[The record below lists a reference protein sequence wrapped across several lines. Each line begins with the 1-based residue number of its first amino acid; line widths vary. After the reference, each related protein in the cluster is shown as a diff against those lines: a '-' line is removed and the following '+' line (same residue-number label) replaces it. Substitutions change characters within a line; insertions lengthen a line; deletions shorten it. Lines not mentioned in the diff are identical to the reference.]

1 MSKVSENI
9 LITGGC
15 GFIGSNFA
23 KKILKEN
30 YNIFIID
37 NLSTGYKENI
47 DHINKFSKKK
57 LKFVRNDLQNFSK
70 VKKIFEKN
78 KFKYIFHFAAFSNVE
93 ESLKNPKKFLKNN
106 INSTH
111 NLIKLAIDFKVKYFV
126 FSSSA
131 SIYGDIKF
139 KENIKENSKPR
150 PINPYGK
157 SKLKCE
163 NIIIDN
169 SKKYKFKFIIFRYFN
184 VVGKHVSYKVKK
196 KNYLNLF
203 EKIKKSILEKK
214 LFEIHGNN
222 LSTSDGTPERDFIHV
237 YDVVSAHSECL
248 KNKKHNFWNNVYN
261 IGYNNGTSVLK
272 IVQECKKIFGE
283 KLKFKSVK
291 KKRGVIERSIAC
303 NIKFKSKSKWNP
315 KYFKIEK
322 LVKSYYCD

>member
-1 MSKVSENI
+1 MNKDTDNI

-15 GFIGSNFA
+15 GFIGSNFV
-23 KKILKEN
+23 KKILNRN
-30 YNIFIID
+30 YNIYIID
-37 NLSTGYKENI
+37 NLSTGYKENKNQI
-47 DHINKFSKKK
+47 VKLSKKRIKFSE
-57 LKFVRNDLQNFSK
+57 NNLQNFSK
-70 VKKIFEKN
+70 IKKIFKKN

-111 NLIKLAIDFKVKYFV
+111 NLVKLAIDYKVKYFV

-131 SIYGDIKF
+131 SIYGNIKF
-139 KENIKENSKPR
+139 GENIKENTKPN

-163 NIIIDN
+163 NIIIEN

-184 VVGKHVSYKVKK
+184 VIGKHASYRVKK
-196 KNYLNLF
+196 LNYLNLF
-203 EKIKKSILEKK
+203 ENIKKSILEKK
-214 LFEIHGNN
+214 FFEIHGNN

-237 YDVVSAHSECL
+237 YDVVSAHFECL
-248 KNKKHNFWNNVYN
+248 KNKKLSFWNNAYN
-261 IGYNNGTSVLK
+261 IGYNKGTSVLK
-272 IVQECKKIFGE
+272 IVQQCKKIFGE
-283 KLKFKSVK
+283 KLKFKFVK

-303 NIKFKSKSKWNP
+303 NIKFKNKSKWKP

-322 LVKSYYCD
+322 LVKSYFCD